1 VRCPRRSV
9 ERRSLRA
16 KWGRLQWIHDFFLK
30 SRKLFW
36 VCIFCFGISNPLY
49 DDPNVGGDLEVD
61 LLRTGCET
69 ANVGDQCKID
79 ACKVEQWFLLGY
91 LELIETNFATGYIGV
106 DPDYEAYRRYDING
120 DQWNFDPTT
129 TCVGTGTATPS
140 DKLCCGYQPFR
151 RIFRTEGGTR
161 ACCGSKTYST
171 ALNQCCAD
179 DDVQSVSATC

>member
-1 VRCPRRSV
+1 M
-9 ERRSLRA
+9 
-16 KWGRLQWIHDFFLK
+16 
-30 SRKLFW
+30 
-36 VCIFCFGISNPLY
+36 
-49 DDPNVGGDLEVD
+49 D

-106 DPDYEAYRRYDING
+106 DPDYETYRRYDING
-120 DQWNFDPTT
+120 DQWNFDSTT
-129 TCVGTGTATPS
+129 TCVGTGSATPS

-151 RIFRTEGGTR
+151 RPFRTEAGTR
-161 ACCGSKTYST
+161 DCCGSKTYST

-179 DDVQSVSATC
+179 DDVQSVSVTC